1 MRAFSTRVRI
11 WLLMGAIGSMGFQ
24 PYVASAGSPNLHIIP
39 ESVQWSPRAFNVN
52 PSNMSRSLTISWEVR
67 NISSDTIAR
76 NFYVEVW
83 LSNTPTNHLVEN
95 PLDPLNRYR
104 IEPNDPNGKMA
115 LLAPNSIVRY
125 DILYDQGRC
134 IPWNDSCQG
143 WRQVQINVPGEMR
156 WPDGSPI
163 RGFVSLHVIAQP
175 VPPVP
180 PDDGELP
187 ANFGDNAVANS
198 NFEVVDYYVPNP
210 IPGLCP
216 PGGCVGTTASYFTA
230 APISENSIYV
240 QALGR
245 GTTDPVGSIADAF
258 GLGIFAS
265 PTAADPICDICI
277 VSFNDGG
284 TDLTATVASH
294 VFNPGTTY
302 YFRWRWSPGCIAG
315 STLCS
320 QQGVPGPWSTEYT
333 WATTATRIEPLFPQ
347 DKAKGLPATSANLSW
362 QGGNVPGSSATY
374 DLYWR
379 KEGGSEAKVPLSS
392 TTSYTLTGLSRS
404 TTYQW
409 RMVSTSGTAT
419 VKGPTW
425 SFTTEGPPHIPS
437 APSPGVGTGLVP
449 QTTTLSW
456 KGGDP
461 DGDAVTYEIYFGR
474 KTDASLCPLRD
485 SDSLCAPVA
494 SIGPTTAT
502 GLTYNPGML
511 SLTSTYYWKIVA
523 RKDVDVMSGPTWWFF
538 TTGNSFEVTPLGR
551 NQSFPKVATDG
562 NFSYLVVW
570 QDESFDIRGALLD
583 VSNGTFL
590 NPDIPINVSTG
601 NQNAPD
607 VAAPIWVNSAGTF
620 SIGGGGLSN
629 YLVVWSDTRNGSA
642 DIYGALIR
650 VTDGTVI
657 ANNILISSAPGAQL
671 YPRVVY
677 GGLSGN
683 YFVVWMD
690 YRSGTNYDIYG
701 ARVRVSDGAVLDPSG
716 ILVSNATKIGGAVAT
731 QQYPAVSFG
740 AEKFLVTWEDA
751 RFVSDIYGAR
761 VGSDGV
767 LLDTDGF
774 RVSGS
779 ASGSGSMKFPAVTSD
794 GTNFLAVWQDSRTL
808 PGNDYD
814 IRGTLVT
821 PNGAVLQNPSIP
833 ISPVTKAQTSPSV
846 AYGQGNYLVVWEDLR
861 DDFTNCA
868 STGGAHCDWNPYA
881 AWVRPD
887 GVVLDKLNISL
898 TKQPYDQR
906 YPSVAWGYTHHLVVW
921 QDFRSGLQTDVYGQ
935 GRGQENFFDPGLG
948 SDTTPPSIPGAV
960 NATALSATEIE
971 VSWVASTDNAG
982 GIGVKSYTV
991 YRDGQFLTA
1000 MASISYVNSGLT
1012 PNTTYTYT
1020 VAALDGDDNL
1030 SPQSLGASAT
1040 TLSDIDLQLTAFSS
1054 PVSVKSGATIS
1065 IQDSIRNQGTGAAGP
1080 FTVKYYL
1087 SQSEAVISGPLL
1099 STRSFASGLASGST
1113 ATTPSSLTIPAGTP
1127 QGIYYVW
1134 MIVDADSQVPEFAES
1149 NNSMTLRVHV
1159 DDTAPLVGL
1168 DTPVGGSVLCCT
1180 VSVAASASDGLG
1192 VGGVVFFLDGIVAF
1206 TDTDGADGWIWAWDT
1221 TVVGG
1226 GSHTLSAKAFDT
1238 AGNVGTSATVTVQVD
1253 NTMPVISSIVASSIT
1268 STSATITWTTNETSD
1283 TQVEYGATT
1292 SYGTSTTLNASL
1304 VTSHSS
1310 GVSGLT
1316 ASALY
1321 HYRVKSRD
1329 AAGNLG
1335 VSGDLTFTT
1344 AAPPDTT
1351 APSGTVTINSGA
1363 VATNSTAVTLT
1374 LTCTDNV
1381 ACTQMQIAPDGTANT
1396 EAWVTYAASTT
1407 TTLTTGNGTKTV
1419 AVRFRD
1425 AASNTSAQVTDT
1437 IILDTTAPGAPAS
1450 LTATATSSTQIN
1462 LSWPAATDTGGAGLA
1477 DYRVERC
1484 TGASCTTF
1492 AQIATVTAPTT
1503 TYNNTGLTATTAYRY
1518 RVRARDAA
1526 NNFGTYSPIA
1536 TATTPAAGDT
1546 TPPVISAMAAGSVT
1560 FSGSTITWTTNEA
1573 SDTQV
1578 EYGLTTSYGT
1588 LTVANPGLVTSHSQP
1603 LGSLSA
1609 STLYH
1614 YRVKSK
1620 DAAGNQATS
1629 GDATFTTGAVTGRLA
1644 WYRMEETGT
1653 ITSIADASGNGRT
1666 ATNAGAVSATGRIG
1680 NGFAFNGTTSRVD
1693 LPSII
1698 LNNTFT
1704 VTMWLYT
1711 TGSDT
1716 YANLFSQNGDIG
1728 LQYKGDVNKLTFW
1741 YNTADHVNTTTL
1753 SRNQWHHIALVN
1765 NAGSVTFYLDGVA
1778 DGTATGAPGFSA
1790 SRMGDDAYSE
1800 NYAGTIDEVKVYSRT
1815 LAAAEVAS
1823 EARFFSDTT
1832 PPNAPTS
1839 LTAAAGSNQINLSWT
1854 APADTGGA
1862 GLADYRIERCLGSS
1876 CTNFTEIAAVTAP
1889 TTSYSSMGLT
1899 PSTSY
1904 RYQIRARDAANNA
1917 SVYSSIVS
1925 ATTSAGAAGLLAWYQ
1940 MEETGTITNIADS
1953 SGNGRTAT
1961 NAGAVSATGRIGNGF
1976 AFNGTT
1982 SRVDLPSI
1990 ILNNTFTVAMWLY
2003 TTGSDTYANLFSQN
2017 GDIGLQYKGD
2027 VDKLTFWYNTADH
2040 VNNTAI
2046 PRNQWHHIAMVNNA
2060 GSVTFYLDGVA
2071 DGTATG
2077 APGFSASRMGDDAY
2091 SENYTGTIDEVK
2103 VYDRALTQAEVQAAM
2118 TGLP

>member
-1 MRAFSTRVRI
+1 M
-11 WLLMGAIGSMGFQ
+11 
-24 PYVASAGSPNLHIIP
+24 
-39 ESVQWSPRAFNVN
+39 
-52 PSNMSRSLTISWEVR
+52 
-67 NISSDTIAR
+67 
-76 NFYVEVW
+76 
-83 LSNTPTNHLVEN
+83 
-95 PLDPLNRYR
+95 
-104 IEPNDPNGKMA
+104 
-115 LLAPNSIVRY
+115 
-125 DILYDQGRC
+125 
-134 IPWNDSCQG
+134 
-143 WRQVQINVPGEMR
+143 
-156 WPDGSPI
+156 
-163 RGFVSLHVIAQP
+163 
-175 VPPVP
+175 
-180 PDDGELP
+180 
-187 ANFGDNAVANS
+187 
-198 NFEVVDYYVPNP
+198 
-210 IPGLCP
+210 
-216 PGGCVGTTASYFTA
+216 
-230 APISENSIYV
+230 
-240 QALGR
+240 
-245 GTTDPVGSIADAF
+245 
-258 GLGIFAS
+258 
-265 PTAADPICDICI
+265 
-277 VSFNDGG
+277 
-284 TDLTATVASH
+284 
-294 VFNPGTTY
+294 
-302 YFRWRWSPGCIAG
+302 
-315 STLCS
+315 
-320 QQGVPGPWSTEYT
+320 
-333 WATTATRIEPLFPQ
+333 
-347 DKAKGLPATSANLSW
+347 
-362 QGGNVPGSSATY
+362 PGSSATY

-1396 EAWVTYAASTT
+1396 ETWVAYAASTNTTLTTGNGTKTVAVRFRDAASNTSAQVTDTIILDTTAPGSPASLTATAASSSQINLSWPAVTDSGGSGLATYRVERCQGSGCTSFAEIAAVTAPTTTYNNTGLTASTTYRYRVRARDGATNNGGYSPITTATTQATADTQAPTGTVTINSGAAATNSTAATLTLTCTDNVACTQMQIAPDGTANTEAWVTYAASTT